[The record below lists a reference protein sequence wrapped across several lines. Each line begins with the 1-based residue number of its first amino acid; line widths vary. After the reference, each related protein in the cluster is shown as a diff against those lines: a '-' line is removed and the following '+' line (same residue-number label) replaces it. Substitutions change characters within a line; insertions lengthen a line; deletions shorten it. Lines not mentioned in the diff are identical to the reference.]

1 MATIKMKTLL
11 IEDELYTQPI
21 VNMGYLREQLTKYVN
36 RWVDFPLYDYNN
48 KEEFIKIKSVDI
60 KKIEPQM
67 YFVDATNG
75 STGLYGGCSLF
86 NKANYNCIRTE
97 NLSFLTP
104 SSTYFT
110 DISNINYVAIRNL
123 LKRESDEEGNP
134 IELKNDLVGI
144 EIRYESFESSGSSK
158 YYNYNY
164 NENNFDLIERAKYV
178 QSYITTYGNLDFNEN
193 GYRTGV
199 NKWLMVIFY
208 YDMIIQKK
216 DGTDDIYLQVPA
228 ILPLHILNDFEITY
242 GTVSMLSR
250 FKLKNDIII
259 RNAITIPDGQLK
271 IYYNNRYLYI
281 KKPDGSYVLFEPKG
295 LFNDN
300 NINIADFIEFYNMQ
314 NIVVT
319 FNSMFTS
326 IPRELLENEENF

>member
-21 VNMGYLREQLTKYVN
+21 VNIGYLREQLTKYVN

-48 KEEFIKIKSVDI
+48 KDEFIKIKSVDI

-67 YFVDATNG
+67 YFVDSLNYETK
-75 STGLYGGCSLF
+75 LFGGCSLY
-86 NKANYNCIRTE
+86 NMENYSCIQSSY
-97 NLSFLTP
+97 LSFLNN
-104 SSTYFT
+104 SSTYFK
-110 DISNINYVAIRNL
+110 DISNINYVTSQGL
-123 LKRESDEEGNP
+123 LKIETDKDGAP

-144 EIRYESFESSGSSK
+144 NVTYGEGKTDKYNK
-158 YYNYNY
+158 YYNYNSI
-164 NENNFDLIERAKYV
+164 ENKLELNKNAKFMK
-178 QSYITTYGNLDFNEN
+178 SYITTYGSLDFNEN
-193 GYRTGV
+193 GYRFGV
-199 NKWLMVIFY
+199 DKWLMVIFY

-242 GTVSMLSR
+242 STTSMLTR
-250 FKLKNDIII
+250 FTLKNDIII
-259 RNAITIPDGQLK
+259 KDNKSISDEQL
-271 IYYNNRYLYI
+271 IVYYNYRYLEI
-281 KKPDGSYVLFEPKG
+281 KTPDGSYSLVEPSG
-295 LFNDN
+295 LFNN
-300 NINIADFIEFYNMQ
+300 NDINIADFIEFYNMQ